1 MIYTVILNG
10 QSYDLPKKTMA
21 VWTELDKTLKI
32 DEIKNLSLR
41 DKYKKVYDFIG
52 NLLGHENMS
61 EIFGS
66 NNLDEIDLNELALA
80 IKKIKETYEEPLK
93 NYQMEQNLEAFN
105 RIPLDKLDKI
115 AGLTNLVQS
124 ASIKE

>member
-21 VWTELDKTLKI
+21 VWSELDKILKI

-80 IKKIKETYEEPLK
+80 IKKIKEAYEEPLK
-93 NYQMEQNLEAFN
+93 NYQMEQSLEAFN

-115 AGLTNLVQS
+115 AGLTNLVQN
-124 ASIKE
+124 ASVKE